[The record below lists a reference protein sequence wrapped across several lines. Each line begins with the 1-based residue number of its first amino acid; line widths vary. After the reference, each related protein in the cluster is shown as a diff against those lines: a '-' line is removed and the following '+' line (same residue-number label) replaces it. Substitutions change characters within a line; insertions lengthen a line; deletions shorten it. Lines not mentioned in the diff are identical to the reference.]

1 MCFYKK
7 IVGVIFLFVFFYL
20 GSNAQDLPVNDKTG
34 KITYMEVVESKGM
47 KAAEVY
53 KTLNEWCV
61 SVGFKEIKK
70 DDALLESTYSGSF
83 QLDYPSTKPGRTDKG
98 KVNFTVMIFG
108 KDDKYRYIIS
118 DFVHEG
124 LEGAANGNKLEAVQ
138 PECGKAGM
146 VPGNWTLVKNKT
158 KAQLDTW
165 IKEMKKKVLEV
176 QNDPSKNKDW

>member
-1 MCFYKK
+1 MYISKK
-7 IVGVIFLFVFFYL
+7 LALVLFFLSYSCL
-20 GSNAQDLPVNDKTG
+20 LSIAQDLPVNDKTG

-47 KAAEVY
+47 KAAEIY

-61 SVGFKEIKK
+61 SMGFKEIKK
-70 DDALLESTYSGSF
+70 DESLFESSYSGSY

-98 KVNFTVMIFG
+98 KVNFTIMVFG

-124 LEGAANGNKLEAVQ
+124 LEGAANGNKLEAIQ

-146 VPGNWTLVKNKT
+146 VPGNWTLIKNKT
-158 KAQLDTW
+158 KSQMDVW

>member
-1 MCFYKK
+1 MHFSKK
-7 IVGVIFLFVFFYL
+7 IFFILFSLTYSSL
-20 GSNAQDLPVNDKTG
+20 CTIAQDLPVNDKTG
-34 KITYMEVVESKGM
+34 KITYMEVVEAKGM

-61 SVGFKEIKK
+61 SAGFKEIKK
-70 DDALLESTYSGSF
+70 DDVLLESTYSGSY

-98 KVNFTVMIFG
+98 KVNFTVMVFG

-124 LEGAANGNKLEAVQ
+124 LEGAASGSKLEAVQ

-146 VPGNWTLVKNKT
+146 VPGNWTLIKNKT